1 MDLQSIGISN
11 AFTAPCFY
19 SFQHAHAGG
28 LQIHPNVRE
37 CLLMTYRVDI
47 IRRTHVI
54 YLLQILLSGLLT
66 FNGSPL
72 LLSGEYKEQEGRKQK
87 KCRCITDWT
96 IMHRYGSYKDINAFI
111 LLSLYTYVRSGHICL
126 QAVCHIQTPDIRMH
140 PSRYIH
146 GLSS

>member
-47 IRRTHVI
+47 IRRTHVN
-54 YLLQILLSGLLT
+54 L
-66 FNGSPL
+66 
-72 LLSGEYKEQEGRKQK
+72 
-87 KCRCITDWT
+87 
-96 IMHRYGSYKDINAFI
+96 HINAFAPSGRNLNTTTVPGALPRA
-111 LLSLYTYVRSGHICL
+111 LLSLGFQPAGSNGGMSLQFSGESFIIVRIIPGD
-126 QAVCHIQTPDIRMH
+126 A
-140 PSRYIH
+140 
-146 GLSS
+146 

>member
-47 IRRTHVI
+47 IRRTHVN
-54 YLLQILLSGLLT
+54 L
-66 FNGSPL
+66 
-72 LLSGEYKEQEGRKQK
+72 
-87 KCRCITDWT
+87 
-96 IMHRYGSYKDINAFI
+96 HINAFAPSGRNLNTTI
-111 LLSLYTYVRSGHICL
+111 FPMALPWAVRSLGFQPASSRHSRAPPSR
-126 QAVCHIQTPDIRMH
+126 QAVRLSGFQPSESSGGCHSEFLMNLILVYCWYSGYYVCCKVTWIRRIV
-140 PSRYIH
+140 ST
-146 GLSS
+146 L